1 MPKNMSGRTAEEAGP
16 EGLIQYPN
24 PEKARDGSETQQ
36 ARPVAVEARWKTE
49 ARSAAWDEL
58 WRRIFADVLQEEG
71 QMPQAQG
78 ITPEQEILE
87 VD

>member
-1 MPKNMSGRTAEEAGP
+1 MPANKRRTAQPAGAERLIQTPIPEEAG
-16 EGLIQYPN
+16 
-24 PEKARDGSETQQ
+24 DGSETQQ
-36 ARPVAVEARWKTE
+36 ARRVEVTSRWKTE

-58 WRRIFADVLQEEG
+58 WRRIFADVLHEEG

-78 ITPEQEILE
+78 ITPEQQILE